1 MIHWQR
7 PCWLWISSVFLA
19 MSLTKRR
26 KHQPGAQHLQ
36 GRRNETGERLLQ
48 LSHTLDTLQGKFKQN
63 GDHGPSLH
71 PFSRGDTG
79 ILYPRS
85 SPADPAVS
93 LSRPRST
100 SSRDFCD
107 RNKMPPPQAACREHP
122 QFALKP
128 CPCQP
133 AFLKHPCRSRSHQ
146 WLNPTAAAV
155 FALSKQNAT
164 VSCPT
169 RPLPRTA
176 APALLSCHRHRVTVS
191 PSPSCGLGPPSCSHS
206 RE

>member
-1 MIHWQR
+1 MHS
-7 PCWLWISSVFLA
+7 ISKGAETRQDSVCYSFPTPWTRCRVNSNKMGTMALLCTPFLE
-19 MSLTKRR
+19 
-26 KHQPGAQHLQ
+26 
-36 GRRNETGERLLQ
+36 ETQAYYTR
-48 LSHTLDTLQGKFKQN
+48 
-63 GDHGPSLH
+63 
-71 PFSRGDTG
+71 
-79 ILYPRS
+79 
-85 SPADPAVS
+85 ADPAVS